1 MDAFSQHT
9 LSWDDLRVL
18 LALSRTGTFKGAAQ
32 QLGVAGSTIGRRLDA
47 LEAALATRLFDRT
60 PDGVRPTASAERLV
74 PWAEQV
80 EHATTSLLSAVE
92 NFESR
97 PEGVVRIT
105 APPGVVDVFVAPRLP
120 RLLARYPGLRIELEA
135 TVAYVDLTRREADL
149 ALRTARP
156 SSGDLVSVRL
166 AEEPDTL
173 FAAPPLV
180 KKWGALKSL
189 VGVPFITY
197 GDALAHIPT
206 ARWVREAAP
215 RAALV
220 LKSDSATAQ
229 LAAAQAGLGA
239 VLLPRA
245 FGPVSRLAEVALAPA
260 LRKALPPP
268 PMQQL
273 HLVGHR
279 AMRAVPRIAVVWD
292 FLLDAF
298 GAPVSTSRRGS
309 GLRP

>member
-1 MDAFSQHT
+1 MNAFLQHR
-9 LSWDDLRVL
+9 LAWDDLRVL

-47 LEAALATRLFDRT
+47 LEAALGTRLFDRT
-60 PDGVRPTASAERLV
+60 PDGVRATVSAERLV

-80 EHATTSLLSAVE
+80 EQATTSLLNVVE
-92 NFESR
+92 NFEAK

-105 APPGVVDVFVAPRLP
+105 APPGVVDAFVAPRLP
-120 RLLARYPGLRIELEA
+120 KLLARYPGLRIELEA

-149 ALRTARP
+149 ALRAMRP
-156 SSGDLVSVRL
+156 ATGDLVSVRL
-166 AEEPDTL
+166 AEEQDTL
-173 FAAPPLV
+173 FATPAVV
-180 KKWGALKSL
+180 KRWGPLKSFAS
-189 VGVPFITY
+189 VPFITY

-206 ARWVREAAP
+206 ARWVREAA
-215 RAALV
+215 RGAALV

-245 FGPVSRLAEVALAPA
+245 FGPVTHLAEVALAPA
-260 LRKALPPP
+260 LRRTLPALPV
-268 PMQQL
+268 QQL

-279 AMRAVPRIAVVWD
+279 AMRMVPRIAVVWD

-298 GAPVSTSRRGS
+298 GVAQHGASTRSA
-309 GLRP
+309 